1 MRISSA
7 TLKKASLIFL
17 HLSVSLV
24 FVVSNC
30 FFYRKRSQ
38 SAGPGKGIVVSS
50 ADKKCNPED
59 DKENESRATPSPHPR
74 PNRKTASFLHAGRSS
89 PMVTEDPKPTPCELR
104 VAQYEKPLTKG
115 HCPKKY
121 RKKDPGSK
129 DNEVLAKKRTE
140 KKERSHILKEKI
152 TKLIESGLQLSEY
165 QARKAFSVYL
175 HCILQRLSD
184 FDDGSNEQE
193 GDKGPSHQQIELV
206 LKFLQKAA
214 LSLRE
219 PYFLKAPSAKL
230 SGKDRAAIVAKEL
243 NEFLGHYRRETECF
257 TVFKEE
263 QGMVPRH
270 TFEEFVAFANDTD
283 LEDVLTLQTKLYR
296 CAHIF
301 LGKCLPPVTG
311 RKNSLLRTAYGIS
324 PDRNLR
330 DKQCSMRMNA
340 RANPPIAPQFT
351 LPSQPP
357 NKCLDISTTKEAA
370 EEKERMEKRR
380 LSDTDKIVRMASTAV
395 MEMN

>member
-1 MRISSA
+1 MI
-7 TLKKASLIFL
+7 T
-17 HLSVSLV
+17 
-24 FVVSNC
+24 
-30 FFYRKRSQ
+30 FF
-38 SAGPGKGIVVSS
+38 
-50 ADKKCNPED
+50 
-59 DKENESRATPSPHPR
+59 
-74 PNRKTASFLHAGRSS
+74 SF
-89 PMVTEDPKPTPCELR
+89 
-104 VAQYEKPLTKG
+104 
-115 HCPKKY
+115 
-121 RKKDPGSK
+121 
-129 DNEVLAKKRTE
+129 
-140 KKERSHILKEKI
+140 RSHILKEKI
-152 TKLIESGLQLSEY
+152 IKLIESGLQLSEY

-175 HCILQRLSD
+175 HCILMRLSD
-184 FDDGSNEQE
+184 YDDGVPITGGADPMYNTE
-193 GDKGPSHQQIELV
+193 GSEEGGGGLLGGRNGANGGKNGHAQIELV

-263 QGMVPRH
+263 AGMVPRH
-270 TFEEFVAFANDTD
+270 TFEEFVAFANDSD

-340 RANPPIAPQFT
+340 RANPPVAPQFN
-351 LPSQPP
+351 LPAQAP

-370 EEKERMEKRR
+370 EEKEREKHR
-380 LSDTDKIVRMASTAV
+380 SEEEEKIVRIASVT
-395 MEMN
+395 

>member
-1 MRISSA
+1 M
-7 TLKKASLIFL
+7 
-17 HLSVSLV
+17 
-24 FVVSNC
+24 
-30 FFYRKRSQ
+30 
-38 SAGPGKGIVVSS
+38 
-50 ADKKCNPED
+50 
-59 DKENESRATPSPHPR
+59 
-74 PNRKTASFLHAGRSS
+74 
-89 PMVTEDPKPTPCELR
+89 
-104 VAQYEKPLTKG
+104 
-115 HCPKKY
+115 
-121 RKKDPGSK
+121 
-129 DNEVLAKKRTE
+129 
-140 KKERSHILKEKI
+140 
-152 TKLIESGLQLSEY
+152 IESGLQLSEY

-175 HCILQRLSD
+175 HCILMRLSD
-184 FDDGSNEQE
+184 YDDGCNQAAGGDAVNGVE
-193 GDKGPSHQQIELV
+193 GPEESGGLLGGRGGKNGGHAQIELV

-257 TVFKEE
+257 TIFKEE
-263 QGMVPRH
+263 AGMVPRH
-270 TFEEFVAFANDTD
+270 TFEEFVAFANDSD

-340 RANPPIAPQFT
+340 RANPPTAPQFT
-351 LPSQPP
+351 LPPQGPH
-357 NKCLDISTTKEAA
+357 KCLDISTTKEAA
-370 EEKERMEKRR
+370 EQKERER
-380 LSDTDKIVRMASTAV
+380 LRTEDEEKIVRIASVT
-395 MEMN
+395 

>member
-1 MRISSA
+1 MICFSTIVNSR
-7 TLKKASLIFL
+7 SL
-17 HLSVSLV
+17 
-24 FVVSNC
+24 
-30 FFYRKRSQ
+30 
-38 SAGPGKGIVVSS
+38 
-50 ADKKCNPED
+50 
-59 DKENESRATPSPHPR
+59 
-74 PNRKTASFLHAGRSS
+74 
-89 PMVTEDPKPTPCELR
+89 
-104 VAQYEKPLTKG
+104 
-115 HCPKKY
+115 
-121 RKKDPGSK
+121 
-129 DNEVLAKKRTE
+129 
-140 KKERSHILKEKI
+140 ILKEKI
-152 TKLIESGLQLSEY
+152 IKLIESGLQLSEY

-175 HCILQRLSD
+175 HCILLRLSD
-184 FDDGSNEQE
+184 YDDGPSGHLNHGGDHNNGGLGTE
-193 GDKGPSHQQIELV
+193 GGSDEGGSLLGSGRNGKNGAQIDLV

-219 PYFLKAPSAKL
+219 PYFLKAPSSKL

-263 QGMVPRH
+263 AGMVPRH
-270 TFEEFVAFANDTD
+270 TFEEFIAFANDSD

-340 RANPPIAPQFT
+340 RANPPVAPQFN
-351 LPSQPP
+351 LPPQAP

-370 EEKERMEKRR
+370 EEKERRR
-380 LSDTDKIVRMASTAV
+380 TDDEDCTIVRIATV
-395 MEMN
+395 T